1 MNIGSITVS
10 KTRHSFFVFPLTMLS
25 TLAVAGSVDPGQT
38 VDLPAGAP
46 VESWTIGSGGTL
58 NVNGATT
65 QAISATSGVTLNIG
79 AGSTTGSV
87 TLNGGGADAVITGST
102 IDSGPGSLSGFSIT
116 SGTAGITQT
125 TIIGGGVGLQLNSL
139 ASGQG
144 SVVSMSGGSVTG
156 NTGGVQ
162 VARASQLTLDG
173 VAVTGTGSN
182 SYGLRTFNGSVTARN
197 SILSGG
203 SNGIQLH
210 GSSGAPSLNTLV
222 LDNSQVIGRNGAALL
237 VSGQFNAG
245 NRSQVDILNGTT
257 LSGGNGNAI
266 EVSDNAIADVRV
278 IGSELEGNI
287 AVARGSDATL
297 SFDGAALTGDISV
310 DATSTAS
317 LGLAHGSR
325 MQGNLTGLSSVTLD
339 GSSLEGD
346 ISVVDGRASSV
357 VLRNVSTFTGRLSGV
372 TEIAVESSSTWNLID
387 DQQVEKLAL
396 NGGIVKFGTD
406 TQHYQL
412 DVANLSGNG
421 VFVMGVDWASNQHD
435 MLNVTGTATGSHT
448 LQVAGS
454 GVDPANPQ
462 ALTLVR
468 TAAGDATFALSGNR
482 PVDVGTYSYQ
492 LQSQANGAGGNDW
505 FLDPSTKTISPSTRS
520 VLALFNTAPTVW
532 YGELTSLRTRM
543 GELRFNGGK
552 AGAWTRSYSNKY
564 DVSPLSGL
572 GYSQVQS
579 GFSLGADAPLPWGDG
594 QWLVGVLAGH
604 SRSDLDVSRGTSGSV
619 DSYYAGLYTT
629 WLDSASGYYFDA
641 VLKAN
646 RFHNKAK
653 VSMSDDTR
661 AKGDYDNVGLGGSVE
676 FGRYIVLADGWFVEP
691 FGQLSTVVIQ
701 GKDYGLD
708 NGMQAEGEQT
718 RSVLGKVGSVVG
730 RNLHL
735 EGGAVLQPYVKVALA
750 HEFAKANRVEVNDNP
765 FDNDLSGSRAEFGAG
780 VAVAFT
786 ERFSVH
792 ADLDYA
798 KGEHIEQPYG
808 VNLGLRYSW

>member
-1 MNIGSITVS
+1 MSNERYAKRVKAGITACWLLLPTTAIAAIVENGDTLTIDSTTAPTFYLVRGQSTLNSQPGAVTESIAITEGSSLDMRGSTVNGGTDYGVMVSESSATINASSISSDFIGLNVS
-10 KTRHSFFVFPLTMLS
+10 RTPAGTTGSQVSVSNSTIIGAEGGAEVTGLS
-25 TLAVAGSVDPGQT
+25 TLILANTQVTGSDATANGIDLRGGSVMAM
-38 VDLPAGAP
+38 AG
-46 VESWTIGSGGTL
+46 T
-58 NVNGATT
+58 
-65 QAISATSGVTLNIG
+65 
-79 AGSTTGSV
+79 
-87 TLNGGGADAVITGST
+87 VITGGKNGVS
-102 IDSGPGSLSGFSIT
+102 ISRDSNNVGDFSLALDGASVVGQNGAAIAVVGGVQAKVTLANGSSLSGANDLLLDVS
-116 SGTAGITQT
+116 Q
-125 TIIGGGVGLQLNSL
+125 
-139 ASGQG
+139 ASGVDM
-144 SVVSMSGGSVTG
+144 SVRDSDLTG
-156 NTGGVQ
+156 DFQ
-162 VARASQLTLDG
+162 VR
-173 VAVTGTGSN
+173 
-182 SYGLRTFNGSVTARN
+182 
-197 SILSGG
+197 
-203 SNGIQLH
+203 
-210 GSSGAPSLNTLV
+210 
-222 LDNSQVIGRNGAALL
+222 
-237 VSGQFNAG
+237 
-245 NRSQVDILNGTT
+245 
-257 LSGGNGNAI
+257 
-266 EVSDNAIADVRV
+266 E
-278 IGSELEGNI
+278 
-287 AVARGSDATL
+287 GSDATL
-297 SFDGAALTGDISV
+297 AFSGGSLTGDV
-310 DATSTAS
+310 LVEQGSTA
-317 LGLAHGSR
+317 AVA
-325 MQGNLTGLSSVTLD
+325 LSS
-339 GSSLEGD
+339 G
-346 ISVVDGRASSV
+346 A
-357 VLRNVSTFTGRLSGV
+357 VLTGRLQNVSEVAIASGANW
-372 TEIAVESSSTWNLID
+372 TLVES
-387 DQQVEKLAL
+387 QQVEDLAL
-396 NGGIVKFGTD
+396 DGGIVTFGSAS
-406 TQHYQL
+406 QFYQL

-421 VFVMGVDWASNQHD
+421 TFVMDVDWASNQHD
-435 MLNVTGTATGSHT
+435 VLNVTGTATGSHT

-492 LQSQANGAGGNDW
+492 LQSQANGSGGSDW
-505 FLDPSTKTISPSTRS
+505 FLDPSSKSLSPSTRS

-552 AGAWTRSYSNKY
+552 AGAWARSYSNKY

-676 FGRYIVLADGWFVEP
+676 FGRHIVLADGWFVEP

-735 EGGAVLQPYVKVALA
+735 EGGAVLQPYVKAALA

-765 FDNDLSGSRAEFGAG
+765 FNNDLSGSRAEFGAG